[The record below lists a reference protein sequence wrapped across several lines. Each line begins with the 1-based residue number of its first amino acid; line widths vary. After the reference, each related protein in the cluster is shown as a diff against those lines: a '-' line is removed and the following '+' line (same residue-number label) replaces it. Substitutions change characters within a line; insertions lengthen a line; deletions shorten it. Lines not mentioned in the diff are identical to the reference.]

1 VTELPR
7 AVEQRGKKV
16 TLKRSSGYPLESGG
30 DLTDSQLAI
39 SLHSAQGGEH
49 FGIEVCG
56 NMELVT
62 AESMLHCGR
71 CR

>member
-7 AVEQRGKKV
+7 AVEQRGEKV
-16 TLKRSSGYPLESGG
+16 ALKRGSGYALESGG
-30 DLTDSQLAI
+30 DLTDSQLTI
-39 SLHSAQGGEH
+39 SLQAAQGGEH

-62 AESMLHCGR
+62 AESKLHRGR
-71 CR
+71 YR